1 MIEEIIKFHFEK
13 KEYIISRYDQQI
25 LFSIKEQNEVR
36 TKLNFKEEGL
46 LKTVYSLL
54 VGKKEDYILLS
65 DTTYRSM
72 TFKTLVNKKNGLY
85 SFLSNDNSKD
95 ENEAIKEL
103 NYIFNNQN
111 SFLNDNF
118 SDEEEYHLANILHK
132 AQVILKVSGIVLAV
146 TLSLKMTL
154 YTLPHVPSNYP
165 EFVTDYQMDKI
176 RVKHFS
182 SKQAYD
188 FREIENIIDNN
199 SNLTE
204 IEKEFCKKIKVV
216 LDENK
221 DFINFETVKRH
232 MRNLKIN
239 YCVSETQST
248 HGTVGKYHI
257 VGDKKYQI
265 DLIPFESFPTK
276 NFQTSNKVILAHEL
290 QHALDDYGWLTNLLD
305 SQVTVVSNNELL
317 YETFNEL
324 ILREYIDYFTT
335 DEFVKGYQL
344 FMPPTYVLCEIL
356 DEETIKNYKF
366 KTDSYYITNYL
377 SSLDIPLE
385 DIYDFYRSFKELD
398 ILVKQ
403 QDYEQLFQVTRHIYT
418 LLDKFYRAKF
428 GYSID
433 SDLVAMSYLYS
444 TIFSTKEIDNT
455 LDTYFNG
462 QIYFVEP
469 KGYIGK
475 RFKKEHSG
483 VKVYTDKGQ
492 EYLIIDENRL
502 ITDNRKNDKNEKRY

>member
-1 MIEEIIKFHFEK
+1 
-13 KEYIISRYDQQI
+13 
-25 LFSIKEQNEVR
+25 
-36 TKLNFKEEGL
+36 
-46 LKTVYSLL
+46 
-54 VGKKEDYILLS
+54 
-65 DTTYRSM
+65 
-72 TFKTLVNKKNGLY
+72 
-85 SFLSNDNSKD
+85 
-95 ENEAIKEL
+95 
-103 NYIFNNQN
+103 
-111 SFLNDNF
+111 
-118 SDEEEYHLANILHK
+118 
-132 AQVILKVSGIVLAV
+132 
-146 TLSLKMTL
+146 
-154 YTLPHVPSNYP
+154 
-165 EFVTDYQMDKI
+165 
-176 RVKHFS
+176 
-182 SKQAYD
+182 
-188 FREIENIIDNN
+188 
-199 SNLTE
+199 
-204 IEKEFCKKIKVV
+204 
-216 LDENK
+216 
-221 DFINFETVKRH
+221 
-232 MRNLKIN
+232 
-239 YCVSETQST
+239 
-248 HGTVGKYHI
+248 
-257 VGDKKYQI
+257 
-265 DLIPFESFPTK
+265 
-276 NFQTSNKVILAHEL
+276 
-290 QHALDDYGWLTNLLD
+290 
-305 SQVTVVSNNELL
+305 
-317 YETFNEL
+317 
-324 ILREYIDYFTT
+324 
-335 DEFVKGYQL
+335 
-344 FMPPTYVLCEIL
+344 MPPTYVLCEIL